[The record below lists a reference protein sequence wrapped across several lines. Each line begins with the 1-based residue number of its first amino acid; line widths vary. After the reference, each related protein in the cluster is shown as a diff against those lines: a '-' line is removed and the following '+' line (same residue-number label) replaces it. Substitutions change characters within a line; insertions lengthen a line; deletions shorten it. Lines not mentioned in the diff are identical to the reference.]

1 MKILVLSYEY
11 PPLGGG
17 GGVICK
23 NISENLAKLDRTV
36 TILTTDLPATS
47 NQQPATSNQP
57 CEIARSKRLGI
68 ISQGKQLATS
78 NKQQATSNDSQSSI
92 INLNIIRLK
101 ANRKNAHESN
111 PIEMLSWI
119 STTKKFISNNPDFMD
134 FDICMAHFVLPGG
147 EVARWLKR
155 KYGLPYVLIS
165 HGHEIPW
172 IHPRQMFL
180 FHLAAYFWI
189 KNVCKLSSANFI
201 QTRMMKTNIDRFLGR
216 KYQEKNIIIP
226 NGVDTRSFYPDYSKR
241 PDKLRIIFVGRLVI
255 QKDPMTFL
263 RAIKLFSDHTHDFE
277 VHILGNGNLRKKME
291 GFVLKNGL
299 EGNIRFLGKIN
310 YERML
315 IEYQSAHLM
324 VAPSLNEGMSIS
336 SMEALSAG
344 VYLIATRASGFE
356 DMISENINGEF
367 IAFKNPKLLSQKIKN
382 FSDSFRTNQIN
393 RENQISCPTKI
404 YDWQFIATKYQDK
417 LIAFL

>member
-11 PPLGGG
+11 PPIGGG

-23 NISENLAKLDRTV
+23 NISENLAKLGSIVTV
-36 TILTTDLPATS
+36 ITTNFPATNNQQPATNNQQPATS
-47 NQQPATSNQP
+47 NQQPATSNLQQ
-57 CEIARSKRLGI
+57 SI
-68 ISQGKQLATS
+68 I
-78 NKQQATSNDSQSSI
+78 NDSQSSN
-92 INLNIIRLK
+92 INLNIIRLN
-101 ANRKNAHESN
+101 ARRKNAHESN
-111 PIEMLSWI
+111 PLEMLSWI
-119 STTKKFISNNPDFMD
+119 STTKKFISNNAGFMD

-147 EVARWLKR
+147 EVARWLKK

-180 FHLAAYFWI
+180 FHLSVYFWI
-189 KNVCKLSSANFI
+189 KNVCKHSSANFI
-201 QTRMMKTNIDRFLGR
+201 QTRMMKSNIDRFLGR
-216 KYQEKNIIIP
+216 KYHKKNIIIP
-226 NGVDTRSFYPDYSKR
+226 NAVDTRSFYPDYSKR

-263 RAIKLFSDHTHDFE
+263 RAIKMFSDHTHDFE

-291 GFVLKNGL
+291 GYVLKNGM
-299 EGNIRFLGKIN
+299 EDNIKFLGKIDP
-310 YERML
+310 ERML

-336 SMEALSAG
+336 SMEALTAG

-356 DMISENINGEF
+356 DMISENINGDF
-367 IAFKNPKLLSQKIKN
+367 TPFRNPKELEERIRRFYELNLQGGISQHDATSAPLKILDWKEISIQYQVLLFTFFK
-382 FSDSFRTNQIN
+382 
-393 RENQISCPTKI
+393 
-404 YDWQFIATKYQDK
+404 
-417 LIAFL
+417 